1 MKINVEFDMTP
12 DEFRKVM
19 GLPDV
24 QVFQKEMMETIIQKM
39 QTGEDGYDPFT
50 LFQPFM
56 ESGINSVDSMKKMFM
71 NMMGGSADKNGA

>member
-12 DEFRKVM
+12 EEFRKVM

-24 QVFQKEMMETIIQKM
+24 QVFQKEMMETIIEKM

-56 ESGINSVDSMKKMFM
+56 SNGINSVESMKKIFM
-71 NMMGGSADKNGA
+71 SMMGGKVNDNGA

>member
-19 GLPDV
+19 GLPDIEA
-24 QVFQKEMMETIIQKM
+24 FQKEMMESIITKM

-71 NMMGGSADKNGA
+71 NMMGGGANNNGA

>member
-1 MKINVEFDMTP
+1 MTP

-19 GLPDV
+19 GLPDIEA
-24 QVFQKEMMETIIQKM
+24 FQKEMMESIITKM

-71 NMMGGSADKNGA
+71 NMMGGGANKNGA

>member
-19 GLPDV
+19 GLPDIEA
-24 QVFQKEMMETIIQKM
+24 FQKEMMESIITKM

-71 NMMGGSADKNGA
+71 NMMGGGANKNGA

>member
-24 QVFQKEMMETIIQKM
+24 QTFQKEMMESIIERMK
-39 QTGEDGYDPFT
+39 TGEEGYDPFT

-56 ESGINSVDSMKKMFM
+56 ESGINSVESMKKMFM
-71 NMMGGSADKNGA
+71 NMMGGGSNNNGA

>member
-19 GLPDV
+19 GLPDIEA
-24 QVFQKEMMETIIQKM
+24 FQKEMMENIIEKM
-39 QTGEDGYDPFT
+39 KTGEDGYDPFT

-56 ESGINSVDSMKKMFM
+56 NTGMNSVESMKSMFM
-71 NMMGGSADKNGA
+71 AMMGGVNSNGA

>member
-19 GLPDV
+19 GLPDIEA
-24 QVFQKEMMETIIQKM
+24 FQKEMMESIITKM

-71 NMMGGSADKNGA
+71 NMMGGANDNSA

>member
-19 GLPDV
+19 GLPDIEA
-24 QVFQKEMMETIIQKM
+24 FQKEMMESIITKM

-71 NMMGGSADKNGA
+71 NMMGGGVNKNGA

>member
-19 GLPDV
+19 GLPDIEA
-24 QVFQKEMMETIIQKM
+24 FQKEMMESIIAKM

-71 NMMGGSADKNGA
+71 NMMGGGVNNNGA

>member
-24 QVFQKEMMETIIQKM
+24 QSFQKEMMETIIERM
-39 QTGEDGYDPFT
+39 QAGEDGYDPFT

-56 ESGINSVDSMKKMFM
+56 ESGINSVESMKKVFM
-71 NMMGGSADKNGA
+71 NMMGGGSNNNGA